1 MLDVTVGDIRR
12 LEGKLDKLAEG
23 MTRLILIDER
33 QVLQFGR
40 MEKLE
45 NRLIVAEKA
54 GRDTETRLTAWV
66 QRGIGVWG
74 AVVML
79 WSTWQA
85 FQALRPLLALAH

>member
-1 MLDVTVGDIRR
+1 MLDVTTGDIQR
-12 LEGKLDKLAEG
+12 LETKLDRLAEG

-45 NRLIVAEKA
+45 NRLIAAETA
-54 GRDTETRLTAWV
+54 GRSTETRLTAWV

-74 AVVML
+74 AVVVF
-79 WSTWQA
+79 WSAWQA
-85 FQALRPLLALAH
+85 LQVLRPLLALAH